1 MNIIDAVSI
10 CILVLFVLFGIY
22 KGFISTLL
30 NIGAY
35 FVSVVRAYVKKCGN
49 KSLIYAEEHE

>member
-35 FVSVVRAYVKKCGN
+35 FVSVVLGPAP
-49 KSLIYAEEHE
+49 